1 MSFAAAAAAAGAP
14 PGAVVAALTAGCPYP
29 LCGTGAGSAGARA
42 AAGAPGS
49 AGSARVLWVICAG
62 GRSSAV
68 AASGTVVESAAP
80 GSEGSSAGASCSALR
95 AGSGAWHGQDT
106 WAMTMSCASLKRVHV
121 GVSSCNA

>member
-1 MSFAAAAAAAGAP
+1 MIFAAAAGAAA
-14 PGAVVAALTAGCPYP
+14 GAVVAALTAGCPHL

-42 AAGAPGS
+42 AAAGAPGS
-49 AGSARVLWVICAG
+49 AGFATVLWVICAG

-121 GVSSCNA
+121 GVSSCRA